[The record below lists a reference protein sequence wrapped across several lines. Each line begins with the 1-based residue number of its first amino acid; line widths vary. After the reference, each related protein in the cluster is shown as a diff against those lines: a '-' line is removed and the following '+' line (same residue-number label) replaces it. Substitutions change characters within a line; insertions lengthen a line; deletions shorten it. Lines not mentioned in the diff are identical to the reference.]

1 MNEKAG
7 MIYQSKPVL
16 SEHFYLTEIVLEG
29 GAGTRVLQPKWSDSA
44 CGSWMLPSSKKS
56 IELFGGLHWSKFYE
70 VMREY
75 LGESKENILKYAY
88 LTLNK

>member
-29 GAGTRVLQPKWSDSA
+29 ELEQESCNQNEVTLHVVLG
-44 CGSWMLPSSKKS
+44 CFPSSKS
-56 IELFGGLHWSKFYE
+56 IELFGGLHIDLNFSYE
-70 VMREY
+70 R
-75 LGESKENILKYAY
+75 IFR
-88 LTLNK
+88 